1 MRKPTLALILTLS
14 LLGLAAPA
22 NAAGPGRAAAPGV
35 AVPGVAASGVAASGV
50 VVPGVAAS
58 SARVWPLDR
67 LGKVYLQAYF
77 ASERES
83 PLLPRALAPR
93 PLVLDEPGSRAVV
106 QQVLYPPVFDLGLPG
121 RGPVVPPRLGF
132 VFHKLDVREQM
143 DGLSPLDR
151 HSAADRY
158 SPSGAVGENVF
169 VIEMGQD
176 ASVVAYGRRYGER
189 GGAGSLRLGK
199 LVEAAGTALFRRD
212 GQISI
217 THNLDLRLMQ
227 IALNAPGVSVS
238 PFARAGF
245 LLDFYP
251 DGARRG
257 TIIPGAG
264 LDFNV
269 SFGFTYPLRL
279 EVMASPELTIDSA
292 HATSELGARLLVGA
306 EILMF

>member
-1 MRKPTLALILTLS
+1 M
-14 LLGLAAPA
+14 G
-22 NAAGPGRAAAPGV
+22 
-35 AVPGVAASGVAASGV
+35 
-50 VVPGVAAS
+50 
-58 SARVWPLDR
+58 ARVWPLDR
-67 LGKVYLQAYF
+67 LGKAYLQAYF

-93 PLVLDEPGSRAVV
+93 PLVPAERASRAVV
-106 QQVLYPPVFDLGLPG
+106 QRVFYPPVFDLVLPE
-121 RGPVVPPRLGF
+121 RGPVVPSPSGF
-132 VFHKLDVREQM
+132 VFHKMDVREQM

-158 SPSGAVGENVF
+158 SPSGATSGNVF

-176 ASVVAYGRRYGER
+176 ANVVAYGRRYGET
-189 GGAGSLRLGK
+189 GGAGSLWLGK

-217 THNLDLRLMQ
+217 THDLDLRLTQ
-227 IALNAPGVSVS
+227 IALNVPGVSVS

-251 DGARRG
+251 TGARRG

-279 EVMASPELTIDSA
+279 EVMASPELTMDSG
-292 HATSELGARLLVGA
+292 HATSELGARFMTGA